1 MNLFKKIIPFMALF
15 LAACGTSNTEEG
27 TTDSLDVVTTFYP
40 MYNFT
45 ENIVGTNGNVTALL
59 GAGQDTHSYEP
70 TPKDMAAIAEADVFV
85 YSSEYMETWVPAV
98 LETLSDSDVT
108 VINASEG
115 IAFYEDNDT
124 DHGHDHDDEEEH
136 HEDDGHNHAVDPH
149 VWLDPVYAKQMVETI
164 STAIQSVD
172 SENKTTYQENTAA
185 YVEQLEALD
194 VEFQTAFQS
203 ADNRVFVVQHAAFG
217 YLARRYNLTEVSISA
232 LTSNQEVSPAKLA
245 EIGNFIKENDVEV
258 IYYQDSGNNDLAA
271 TLAKETGIEL
281 GVLSAVEGITKS
293 DQEAGIDYLT
303 IMHNNLEALKQ
314 TIN

>member
-1 MNLFKKIIPFMALF
+1 MNLFRKIIPFMALF
-15 LAACGTSNTEEG
+15 LVACGSSNTEEG
-27 TTDSLDVVTTFYP
+27 MEGSLDVVTTFYP

-45 ENIVGTNGNVTALL
+45 ENIVGSSGNVTTLL

-98 LETLSDSDVT
+98 LDTLSGSDVA
-108 VINASEG
+108 VIDASEG
-115 IAFYEDNDT
+115 ISFYEEEGHDDE
-124 DHGHDHDDEEEH
+124 HDHDYEEDH
-136 HEDDGHNHAVDPH
+136 HEGDGNNHAVDPH

-164 STAIQSVD
+164 SHAIQSVD
-172 SENKTTYQENTAA
+172 AENAAVYQENTAA
-185 YVEQLEALD
+185 FITELDALD
-194 VEFQTAFQS
+194 QEFQAAFEN
-203 ADNRVFVVQHAAFG
+203 AENRVFVVQHAAFG
-217 YLARRYNLTEVSISA
+217 YLARRYDLTEVSISA

-245 EIGNFIKENDVEV
+245 EIGNFIHDNDVQV

-303 IMHNNLEALKQ
+303 IMHNNLEALKE